1 MPTTNTTIDNLIDD
15 FRYCA
20 ATLPTNLPPTWSAK
34 FMAIFSGLYE
44 MKASWNGGTA
54 PALTNG
60 TAPDA
65 IRGLLHR
72 AGASGMTLDQIAA
85 ASGKSE
91 VACTKALA
99 ALTAIG
105 SVVGP
110 SAAGIYTSV
119 HAGNVRS
126 VAPGKTQQGAT
137 RGRGRPRAQ
146 QQQGT
151 GTSG

>member
-1 MPTTNTTIDNLIDD
+1 MPTANTTIDNLIAD
-15 FRYCA
+15 FQYCA
-20 ATLPTNLPPTWSAK
+20 ATLPTNLPPRWSAK

-44 MKASWNGGTA
+44 LKASWNGGTA

-65 IRGLLHR
+65 IRGLLQR
-72 AGASGMTLDQIAA
+72 AGASGMTLDEIAA
-85 ASGKSE
+85 ASGKSAL
-91 VACTKALA
+91 ACTKALGV
-99 ALTAIG
+99 LTATG
-105 SVVGP
+105 SVIGP
-110 SAAGIYTSV
+110 SGSGIYTSV

-137 RGRGRPRAQ
+137 KRRGRPPGQ